1 MKFPSREKIA
11 ELREQY
17 QGKRIKI
24 LLMNDAQAPPVGTT
38 GTCWEVDD
46 AGSLLMEW
54 DNGSGLNL
62 LPGVDLFQIVGEG
75 A

>member
-17 QGKRIKI
+17 QGKRIK
-24 LLMNDAQAPPVGTT
+24 LLAMDDAQAPPVGTM
-38 GTCWEVDD
+38 GTCKGADD

-62 LPGVDLFQIVGEG
+62 LPEVDSFEVVGEG

>member
-38 GTCWEVDD
+38 GACWDVDD